1 MFKLYMAIKKE
12 LLLLQRDT
20 GGIIILFVMPL
31 ILLIAVTMVQ
41 SGSFDSILGTR
52 MEVLLVDNDQDSVS
66 ARLRDSFREN
76 GNLTLVTAIDGQAV
90 TEAQAQDLVHQG
102 AYQLAI
108 VLPKHL
114 SRDLDAY
121 VKQNVDKILAEFD
134 FRVDTATAQPL
145 PVSTKEIKLY
155 FDPAAQAAF
164 KTAVRMSIDR
174 LVSSIES
181 QTIYKT
187 FQEELGEGDQVD
199 LTAKPFIAFKEV
211 VEKTQEDDSSIPNAA
226 QHNVPAWAL
235 FAIFFI
241 VVPLSINIVKEK
253 AQGTMLRIG
262 TSPTSYM
269 VFLLGKTVA
278 YVMVSLIQFYLM
290 LLIGV
295 YLFPY
300 LGLQEFQ
307 VGSHFI
313 LLTLVALFS
322 GLAAVGLG
330 VLIGTVAK
338 TQEQAAPFGATLTVV
353 LAALGGVWVPVFVM
367 PLIMQKLSVLSPMNW
382 GLSAFYDVLLREA
395 HILQIIP
402 AIILLFLFFVLT
414 LSIAVLYDKK
424 KKTV

>member
-90 TEAQAQDLVHQG
+90 TEAQAQHLVHQG

-278 YVMVSLIQFYLM
+278 YLMVSLIQFYLM